1 MLREYFT
8 QDLYISLLIGCLFL
22 VVTVRQLFPTRFI
35 DFLTVIWNDRY
46 IKLYA
51 KERKK
56 IDIFN
61 GLLFLNFAIATGIF
75 IFHTYL
81 TLNDSSTFEDNY
93 LYLVLF
99 CITAI
104 ILILKTIVERVIAYF
119 FEFSEFIKVYLFQKS
134 AQKNISGLL
143 LLLSN
148 ILFLFSSLDKKL
160 IIYSSLIVLSLV
172 NISGFIRFLR
182 LYQKAIFSNFFY
194 FLLYLCAL
202 EITPYVIL
210 YKVFKDYFG

>member
-22 VVTVRQLFPTRFI
+22 VVTVRQLFATRFI

-56 IDIFN
+56 LDIFN
-61 GLLFLNFAIATGIF
+61 GLLFLNFAITTGIF

-81 TLNDSSTFEDNY
+81 TLDDSSTFEDNY
-93 LYLVLF
+93 LYLVFF

-119 FEFSEFIKVYLFQKS
+119 FEFSEFIKVYLF
-134 AQKNISGLL
+134 
-143 LLLSN
+143 
-148 ILFLFSSLDKKL
+148 L
-160 IIYSSLIVLSLV
+160 I
-172 NISGFIRFLR
+172 
-182 LYQKAIFSNFFY
+182 
-194 FLLYLCAL
+194 
-202 EITPYVIL
+202 
-210 YKVFKDYFG
+210 